1 MMNTDQ
7 QQDQALRARVRL
19 LGKLLGEVIAQHEG
33 AEILA
38 AVEELRRGFI
48 RLRGADDKKLRDKL
62 RRRIAHM
69 EVAEVTHVIRAFSAY
84 FSLVNLA
91 DEASQ
96 HRRRRHRVSAGR
108 ALWHGSF
115 DRTVA
120 ELRHGGLTLD
130 ELRKLLDGMEFIPVF
145 TAHPTEIKRRT
156 ILESLRRIFLSCEEL
171 DAAAADRHRRR
182 HVTAR
187 LRAQIQALWKTDEVR
202 SMPHTVEGE
211 ARQGLYFFRE
221 SVFQGVPVVY
231 RNLERAIRKHYAAD
245 LRVPGFIHFGSW
257 IGGDR
262 DGNPHVTAQVTRKT
276 LRMQKAEVLA
286 EYARRVAHLEKTLTF
301 SEKLI
306 QVSAE
311 FAAVMQKDAARAAP
325 AFAGDPAL
333 YAHEPYRRKLF
344 FMAFRLRHNLR
355 AAQGEGEGE
364 GEHGYP
370 SAAEFLHDIKVIDRS
385 LRHHGDASLADGDL
399 RDLVRLVETFGF
411 HLARLDLRQES
422 ERHGRAVA
430 EIFSLAGVCG
440 DYAALG
446 EKQRRALLGEWTG
459 KAQKIRPHPDRLS
472 AEARETLE
480 VFFLIAQSEA
490 GAIGNYIISMTREA
504 SDVLEVLLLAAVA
517 GVGGVK
523 NGDPASAHDGGDGEN
538 GDSDSAYD
546 GAELKNGDSK
556 AAAAIR
562 ITPLFET
569 VDDLGRIEQV
579 LGALFS
585 VARYRDSL
593 RAGGGLQEVMLGY
606 SDSCKDGGILASS
619 WALYRAQQRVRDIA
633 DRFGIACRLFHG
645 RGGTVSRGGGPT
657 HDSILAQPPGTVRGR
672 IKFTEQ
678 GEVLSFKYLHPETA
692 VFEMTAGIS
701 GLMKASC
708 GRLRA
713 DGDAPAHA
721 RVMAQLARDGEGAW
735 RAAADDS
742 EDLVAYFYQTTPVRD
757 LGKLNIGSRPTHRE
771 AGDLSRFS
779 IRAIPWVFGWAQS
792 RCTLPAWFGV
802 GYALEKFMRENRGDG
817 LEILR
822 RMNREWPYFAALLSN
837 TRMTLAKSSME
848 IAGEYAK
855 LCDDPRIRDRVFAQ
869 IRGEYERTCGIMR
882 RIMQSEDLL
891 PDNPRLAVALARR
904 DPYID
909 PMNHIQVAL
918 LPRARGEDGGVW
930 TDALLRTINAI
941 ANGLRNTG

>member
-91 DEASQ
+91 DEAFQ
-96 HRRRRHRVSAGR
+96 HRLRRDRVGAGR

-120 ELRHGGLTLD
+120 ELRRSGLTLAG
-130 ELRKLLDGMEFIPVF
+130 LQKLLDGMEFIPVF

-156 ILESLRRIFLSCEEL
+156 ILESLRRIFLTCEEL
-171 DAAAADRHRRR
+171 DAAAANPHRRR
-182 HVTAR
+182 QTTAR
-187 LRAQIQALWKTDEVR
+187 LRAQIQVLWKTDEVR

-211 ARQGLYFFRE
+211 VRQGLYFFRE
-221 SVFQGVPVVY
+221 SVFQSVPVVY

-245 LRVPGFIHFGSW
+245 LRAPGFIHFGSW

-262 DGNPHVTAQVTRKT
+262 DGNPHVTAAVTRKT

-286 EYARRVAHLEKTLTF
+286 EYARRVAQLEKTLTF
-301 SEKLI
+301 SDKLI

-311 FAAVMQKDAARAAP
+311 FSAAMQKDAARAAQ
-325 AFAGDPAL
+325 AFAGDPGL
-333 YAHEPYRRKLF
+333 YAREPYRRKLF
-344 FMAFRLRHNLR
+344 LMAFRLRHNLR
-355 AAQGEGEGE
+355 AVQGEDK
-364 GEHGYP
+364 GEHGYA
-370 SAAEFLHDIKVIDRS
+370 SAAEFLHDLAVIDRS

-422 ERHGRAVA
+422 SRHGRAVA
-430 EIFSLAGVCG
+430 EIFSLAGVCD

-446 EKQRRALLGEWTG
+446 EQQRRALLGEWVG
-459 KAQKIRPHPDRLS
+459 KAQKIRPRPGQLS

-480 VFFLIAQSEA
+480 VFLLIAHSDA

-517 GVGGVK
+517 GAGGGENGDCGAESDGARVK
-523 NGDPASAHDGGDGEN
+523 NGDSASANDGGDVEN
-538 GDSDSAYD
+538 G
-546 GAELKNGDSK
+546 GPK
-556 AAAAIR
+556 AATAAIR

-569 VDDLGRIEQV
+569 VDDLSRIEQV

-585 VARYRDSL
+585 VDRYRDSL
-593 RAGGGLQEVMLGY
+593 RAAGGLQEVMLGY

-619 WALYRAQQRVRDIA
+619 WALYRAQQRVRSIA
-633 DRFGIACRLFHG
+633 DRFGVACRLFHG

-708 GRLRA
+708 NLRA
-713 DGDAPAHA
+713 AGDAPAHA
-721 RVMAQLARDGEGAW
+721 KVMAQLARDGEGAW

-802 GYALEKFMRENRGDG
+802 GFALEKFMRENQGDG
-817 LEILR
+817 LQILR

-869 IRGEYERTCGIMR
+869 IRGEYERTCSIMR
-882 RIMQSEDLL
+882 RIMQSDGLL

-930 TDALLRTINAI
+930 TDALLRTINAV